1 MTPGLDFGKIAI
13 YAFVLI
19 FCAIGIGLTYGA
31 FLSFQQGETTDAI
44 LMFVAGLIFGGFG
57 LGVLAL
63 TTASYR
69 SQAREAAMQAAHPRE
84 PWMWRDDWAAGRI
97 RSTQKGTAWFFWGFA
112 ILWNL
117 ISTPLVFFLPEE
129 IFEKENY
136 AALMGFLFP
145 LVGIGLIVVA
155 VRKTIQHRKFGECLF
170 VMDHVPGVL
179 GGEVKGNILL
189 PRGLQDAHN
198 LNVLLSC
205 IQMIRRRSGKSTT
218 TTEDVLW
225 QSEKLGVRPGPSWEA
240 GAQRAAI
247 RISVPYDAR
256 PTERINE
263 NNSILWR
270 LEASAAV
277 PGVDFAT
284 SFEIPVFKTQASS
297 AEITE
302 EHLRAQ
308 EMSLRPKTIASSDN
322 TGITIGSSPKGGTEF
337 IIRPRA
343 GLSETLPGLG
353 IALFLGA
360 IVALLV
366 YVGAPFLFPLVFGMF
381 ALLIVAMMIFLTF
394 GESRIVVEERHVSIR
409 NSIFGL
415 MTGRRLPCSSIKRIG
430 VKGDARGTTRGYYSV
445 TFTQE
450 DEKTVS
456 PIQSLREKRHAD
468 WLAEEVR
475 KAMEPWR
482 SGKDKH

>member
-1 MTPGLDFGKIAI
+1 MTPGLDIGKIAI

-19 FCAIGIGLTYGA
+19 FCAIGIGLAYGA
-31 FLSFQQGETTDAI
+31 FLSFQDGETTNAI
-44 LMFVAGLIFGGFG
+44 LMFVAALVFGGFG

-63 TTASYR
+63 TTAGFR
-69 SQAREAAMQAAHPRE
+69 SQAREAAMQATHPGE

-97 RSTQKGTAWFFWGFA
+97 RSTQKGAAWFFWGFA

-155 VRKTIQHRKFGECLF
+155 VRKTIQHRKYGECLF
-170 VMDHVPGVL
+170 IMDHVPGVL
-179 GGEVKGNILL
+179 GGEVKGYILL

-205 IQMIRRRSGKSTT
+205 IQMIRRRSGKDTT

-225 QSEKLGVRPGPSWEA
+225 QTEPLSVRPGPSWEA

-263 NNSILWR
+263 NNAILWR

-284 SFEIPVFKTQASS
+284 SFEIPVFRTQVSS
-297 AEITE
+297 PEVTE
-302 EHLRAQ
+302 EHLRSQ
-308 EMSLRPKTIASSDN
+308 EVSASTPPMSPSDNMSITVASSP
-322 TGITIGSSPKGGTEF
+322 GGGTEF
-337 IIRPRA
+337 IIRPRP
-343 GLSETLPGLG
+343 GVSGILPGLG

-366 YVGAPFLFPLVFGMF
+366 YDGAPFLFPLVVGMF
-381 ALLIVAMMIFLTF
+381 ALMSGGMMIFMTF
-394 GESRIVVEERHVSIR
+394 GESRIVVEEGHVSIR

-430 VKGDARGTTRGYYSV
+430 VKGEARGAARGYYAV
-445 TFTQE
+445 TLTQE

-456 PIQSLREKRHAD
+456 PLQFLPERRHAD

-482 SGKDKH
+482 TDKRPQ